1 MDLDSLIERKRERFE
16 QLEREIAD
24 PRLFENRKRA
34 GEIMREHASI
44 KELLGRWKR
53 LETARRQLDDN
64 RELATSRDVEIAA
77 MADDEIPDLE
87 ERVTDLEREIQID
100 LLPPDENEDRDAIV
114 EIRAGTGGSE
124 AAIFAADLYRMYN
137 RYAEAAG
144 LKTEDLESS
153 PSELGGLKEVI
164 FRVSGESVF
173 RKLRY
178 ESGVHR
184 VQRVPATEAQGRI
197 HTSTATVAV
206 LPEAQDVD
214 VELKPDDLRIEVSRA
229 GGPGGQGVN
238 TTDSAVQV
246 LHIPTGRIVRCQDG
260 RSQIKNK
267 ERALSILRARL
278 LERKQREEAEKYS
291 AQRRGQIGTGGREEK
306 IRTYNFP
313 QNRVTDHRIG
323 LTLYN
328 LDRVMEGDLGELIRA
343 LQVADVAE
351 RLKESAVLSE
361 LESSSPLRIS
371 LHQFEADS
379 ARNLL
384 TTLRLDYERMTVL
397 DVLQSTTAY
406 FKKRGI
412 ENPRLNAE
420 HLLAHA
426 LGRTRM
432 ELYLEFERTLGE
444 VELAPLRKL
453 VQRRGE
459 GEPLQHLLG
468 TVEFCGDTFLC
479 DNRAL
484 VPATR
489 NRAVRGTRRIK
500 NRESRIENRGRWNR
514 QRRDCAQSGKKI
526 SRGTNFRRGRLG
538 RCARPHARKRDPA
551 RLKWTRPIEKKQS
564 S

>member
-1 MDLDSLIERKRERFE
+1 MDLNLLIERKRERFE
-16 QLEREIAD
+16 QLEREMAD

-34 GEIMREHASI
+34 GEIMREHANI
-44 KELLGRWKR
+44 KEMIARWNE
-53 LETARRQLDDN
+53 LEAAQRQLDDN
-64 RELATSRDVEIAA
+64 RELAMSRDVEIAA

-87 ERVTDLEREIQID
+87 KRVADLEREIQVGM
-100 LLPPDENEDRDAIV
+100 LPPDENENRDAIV

-144 LKTEDLESS
+144 LRTEDLESS

-173 RKLRY
+173 RKLRH

-206 LPEAQDVD
+206 LPEAEEVDVD
-214 VELKPDDLRIEVSRA
+214 LKPEDLRIEVSRA

-246 LHIPTGRIVRCQDG
+246 LHIPSGTIVRCQDG

-328 LDRVMEGDLGELIRA
+328 LDRVMNGDLGELIQA
-343 LQVADVAE
+343 LQAAGVKE
-351 RLKESAVLSE
+351 RLGNVVGGAA
-361 LESSSPLRIS
+361 SSTP
-371 LHQFEADS
+371 
-379 ARNLL
+379 
-384 TTLRLDYERMTVL
+384 
-397 DVLQSTTAY
+397 
-406 FKKRGI
+406 
-412 ENPRLNAE
+412 
-420 HLLAHA
+420 
-426 LGRTRM
+426 
-432 ELYLEFERTLGE
+432 
-444 VELAPLRKL
+444 
-453 VQRRGE
+453 
-459 GEPLQHLLG
+459 
-468 TVEFCGDTFLC
+468 
-479 DNRAL
+479 
-484 VPATR
+484 
-489 NRAVRGTRRIK
+489 
-500 NRESRIENRGRWNR
+500 
-514 QRRDCAQSGKKI
+514 
-526 SRGTNFRRGRLG
+526 
-538 RCARPHARKRDPA
+538 
-551 RLKWTRPIEKKQS
+551 
-564 S
+564 

>member
-1 MDLDSLIERKRERFE
+1 MDLNLLIERKRERFE
-16 QLEREIAD
+16 QLEREMAD
-24 PRLFENRKRA
+24 PRFFENRKRA
-34 GEIMREHASI
+34 GEIMREHANI
-44 KELLGRWKR
+44 KEMIARWDE
-53 LETARRQLDDN
+53 LESARRQLDDN

-87 ERVTDLEREIQID
+87 KRVADLERDIQVGM
-100 LLPPDENEDRDAIV
+100 LPADENENRDAIV

-206 LPEAQDVD
+206 LPEAEEVDVD
-214 VELKPDDLRIEVSRA
+214 LKPEDLRIEVSRA

-246 LHIPTGRIVRCQDG
+246 LHIPSGTIVRCQDG

-328 LDRVMEGDLGELIRA
+328 LDRVMNGDLGELIQA
-343 LQVADVAE
+343 LQAAGVKE
-351 RLKESAVLSE
+351 RLGNVVEGAA
-361 LESSSPLRIS
+361 SSTP
-371 LHQFEADS
+371 
-379 ARNLL
+379 
-384 TTLRLDYERMTVL
+384 
-397 DVLQSTTAY
+397 
-406 FKKRGI
+406 
-412 ENPRLNAE
+412 
-420 HLLAHA
+420 
-426 LGRTRM
+426 
-432 ELYLEFERTLGE
+432 
-444 VELAPLRKL
+444 
-453 VQRRGE
+453 
-459 GEPLQHLLG
+459 
-468 TVEFCGDTFLC
+468 
-479 DNRAL
+479 
-484 VPATR
+484 
-489 NRAVRGTRRIK
+489 
-500 NRESRIENRGRWNR
+500 
-514 QRRDCAQSGKKI
+514 
-526 SRGTNFRRGRLG
+526 
-538 RCARPHARKRDPA
+538 
-551 RLKWTRPIEKKQS
+551 
-564 S
+564 